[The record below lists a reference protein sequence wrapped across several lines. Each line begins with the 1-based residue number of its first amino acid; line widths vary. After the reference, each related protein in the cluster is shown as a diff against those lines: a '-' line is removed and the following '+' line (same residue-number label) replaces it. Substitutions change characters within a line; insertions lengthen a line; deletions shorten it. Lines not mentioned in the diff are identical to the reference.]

1 MNRTAQTVLRA
12 LPAAHEFLDTMAD
25 ERARREESF
34 RTQTAELAA
43 ELGCT
48 QLVTATAGFDTR
60 YVKGYVPN
68 GYYDDPLPGFRLDTK
83 NPNWRLPAKK
93 TEEGKAMAKRL
104 NAIRFVE
111 PRDPGLPDIISGV
124 GFFGAFRVSKLGE
137 HYYATVNFE
146 CKKKELDKEVD
157 TLRWEQI
164 PLSEYYRALEDSEA
178 AAAA

>member
-1 MNRTAQTVLRA
+1 MTRTAQTVLRA
-12 LPAAHEFLDTMAD
+12 LPVAHEYLDTMAA
-25 ERARREESF
+25 ERERREESF
-34 RTQTAELAA
+34 RAQTNALAA

-60 YVKGYVPN
+60 YVKGYIPN

-104 NAIRFVE
+104 SAIRFVE
-111 PRDPGLPDIISGV
+111 PRDPGLPDAIWGV
-124 GFFGAFRVSKLGE
+124 GFFGAFRVAKVGE

-146 CKKKELDKEVD
+146 CTVKELDKEVD
-157 TLRWEQI
+157 AQRWEQVR
-164 PLSEYYRALEDSEA
+164 LSEYHRALEDSVS
-178 AAAA
+178 